1 MRRTVFSA
9 TALAAALTLAACGA
23 DDAAKPAASKH
34 DAHGIAV
41 TLPRG
46 WQRAPRSLTPH
57 LTDPR
62 EVVAVGTF
70 PLRYR
75 RTLCAHMPGSALED
89 LGPRDAFVTLQ
100 ERGLD
105 RGSSWKG
112 FPRRPKHFGPRL
124 GAASEANGCAP
135 KAHFTDH
142 WFGFTD
148 GGRHFHVLVA
158 FGPKASANTRRQA
171 RTILDGLR
179 IDPKVR
185 PDWPSSG

>member
-1 MRRTVFSA
+1 MSRTALAA
-9 TALAAALTLAACGA
+9 TALAAALLLAACGG
-23 DDAAKPAASKH
+23 DDAAKPAASTH
-34 DAHGIAV
+34 TAHGITVA
-41 TLPRG
+41 LPAG

-62 EVVAVGTF
+62 EVVAVATF

-89 LGPRDAFVTLQ
+89 LGPSDAFVTLM

-105 RGSSWKG
+105 RRSSWKG
-112 FPRRPKHFGPRL
+112 FPARPKHFGPRL
-124 GAASEANGCAP
+124 GAGSEASDCAP
-135 KAHFTDH
+135 KARFTDH

-158 FGPKASANTRRQA
+158 FGPKASTATRRQA
-171 RTILDGLR
+171 RKILDDLR
-179 IDPKVR
+179 IDPNVR

>member
-1 MRRTVFSA
+1 MRRTVSSA
-9 TALAAALTLAACGA
+9 TALATTLLLAACGA
-23 DDAAKPAASKH
+23 DDAAKTVASTH
-34 DAHGIAV
+34 TAHGITVA
-41 TLPRG
+41 LPAG

-89 LGPRDAFVTLQ
+89 LGPNDALVTLQ

-105 RGSSWKG
+105 PSSSWKG
-112 FPRRPKHFGPRL
+112 FPPRPKHFGPRL
-124 GAASEANGCAP
+124 GAGSEAKDCAP
-135 KAHFTDH
+135 KARFTDH
-142 WFGFTD
+142 WSGFTD

-158 FGPKASANTRRQA
+158 FGPQASANTRRQA
-171 RTILDGLR
+171 RAILDDLI

-185 PDWPSSG
+185 PDWPSAG